1 MEFAVLGSEEF
12 VLGFRLAGIRR
23 VYTVQQQELEKKLL
37 ETIADSSIGI
47 LAINSEDLTKISPN
61 VRKRALESISPVVVP
76 VGGEEGD
83 LREKVKRA
91 IGVDLY
97 KTERD

>member
-1 MEFAVLGSEEF
+1 MEFAVLGTEEF
-12 VLGFRLAGIRR
+12 VLGFRLSGIRR
-23 VYTVQQQELEKKLL
+23 VYAVQPAEFEPKLL
-37 ETIADSSIGI
+37 ELVADSSIGI
-47 LAINSEDLTKISPN
+47 LAIHSADLSKVSPLS
-61 VRKRALESISPVVVP
+61 RKRAMESISPVVVP

>member
-1 MEFAVLGSEEF
+1 MQIAVLGSDEF

-23 VYTVQQQELEKKLL
+23 VFVANSENYQEKVLEAMSQP
-37 ETIADSSIGI
+37 TIGI
-47 LAINSEDLTKISPN
+47 LAVDAKDLDNPSFQ
-61 VRKRALESISPVVVP
+61 VRQKVMDSIQPVVVP
-76 VGGEEGD
+76 VGGDDGD

-97 KTERD
+97 KTEDE